1 MKTIYC
7 IHSFNALILWVY
19 FSKQGDMSDFRASS
33 FQVSWQWRYMTIFPN
48 LLKLG

>member
-19 FSKQGDMSDFRASS
+19 FSKQGDMSRLSS
-33 FQVSWQWRYMTIFPN
+33 KYFSSVMAMEIYDYIS
-48 LLKLG
+48 

>member
-19 FSKQGDMSDFRASS
+19 FSKQGDMSRLS
-33 FQVSWQWRYMTIFPN
+33 N
-48 LLKLG
+48 K